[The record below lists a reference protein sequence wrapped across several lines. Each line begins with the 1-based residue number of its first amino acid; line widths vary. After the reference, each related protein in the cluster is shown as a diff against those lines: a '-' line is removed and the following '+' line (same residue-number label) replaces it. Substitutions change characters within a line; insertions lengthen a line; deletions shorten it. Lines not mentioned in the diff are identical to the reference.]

1 MKSLSAA
8 QMAFWEANG
17 YLVIEGFLSADE
29 LAALNTEVDRLIL
42 DQAGLV
48 ADQGGFNLE
57 KAGGN
62 PFGRDAEI
70 KAAGVFRK
78 LQSIAQLSP
87 PFDALA
93 RDTRL
98 LDIAEDLLGPDLYFH
113 SNKLMFKPAHHGSAK
128 PWHQDYAYWKGRNP
142 EPNQFSAWLALEDAT
157 PENGCLELLPGSHHL
172 GLLDHHQAELQIAL
186 DAADLSKAV
195 SCPIAAGGLILFHSL
210 TLHYSAP
217 NRSDRSRRGMIY
229 TYSAG
234 SEVGEPLRLAG
245 QVPAEA

>member
-1 MKSLSAA
+1 MKSLLPEQA
-8 QMAFWEANG
+8 AFWEANG
-17 YLVIEGFLSADE
+17 YLVIEDFLSAAQ
-29 LAALNTEVDRLIL
+29 LADLNAEIDRLVIE
-42 DQAGLV
+42 QAGLA

-57 KAGGN
+57 KAGDN

-78 LQSIAQLSP
+78 IQSLAQVSP
-87 PFDALA
+87 PLDALG
-93 RDTRL
+93 RDERL

-128 PWHQDYAYWKGRNP
+128 PWHQDYAYWQGRNP
-142 EPNQFSAWLALEDAT
+142 EPNQLSAWLALEEAT
-157 PENGCLELLPGSHHL
+157 VENGCLELLPGSHRL

-186 DAADLSKAV
+186 DAADLSRSIV
-195 SCPIAAGGLILFHSL
+195 CPIPAGGLILFHCL

-217 NRSDRSRRGMIY
+217 NRSSRSRRGMIY

-234 SEVGEPLRLAG
+234 AEVGEPLR
-245 QVPAEA
+245 VPGRAPA